1 MNVYKSNPVEVID
14 VKRHNPNEWSFRL
27 RERIMGTP
35 GQFVIV
41 SVPGAGE
48 VPISI
53 SGFYPDSFEITIRN
67 IGKVTSEIFKLHPGT
82 VLYIRGPYGNGF
94 HLEEFKGAHLL
105 VIAGG
110 SAITTAK
117 SLVEYY
123 LGGGNGR
130 LKRLSV
136 LAGFRSPKHILFRDE
151 LNSWKK
157 MAEVMVTVDNDE
169 DYAWLGSIGFVVSF
183 IKDVKY
189 IGEDTRV
196 VIIGPPLMMQNA
208 VRELLQH
215 NVKEENIWLSL
226 ERHMKCGLGKC
237 GHCRIND
244 KYVCTDGPVFNY
256 KDAVG
261 LID

>member
-1 MNVYKSNPVEVID
+1 MNVYKSDLVEISGIR
-14 VKRHNPNEWSFRL
+14 KHTSTEWSFEL
-27 RERIMGTP
+27 KCETKSIP
-35 GQFVIV
+35 GQFVMV
-41 SVPGAGE
+41 SLPNAGE
-48 VPISI
+48 IPISI
-53 SGFYPDSFEITIRN
+53 SGFNHSFIEITVRN
-67 IGKVTSEIFKLHPGT
+67 IGMVTSEIFKLSAGNY
-82 VLYIRGPYGNGF
+82 LYIRGPYGNGF
-94 HLEEFKGAHLL
+94 PLERFHSRHLL

-110 SAITTAK
+110 SAVSPAK

-123 LGGGNGR
+123 LGDGNDR

-196 VIIGPPLMMQNA
+196 VIIGPPLMMRNA
-208 VRELLQH
+208 VRELVGH
-215 NVKEENIWLSL
+215 NVKEENIWLSM
-226 ERHMKCGLGKC
+226 ERHMKCGVGKC

-244 KYVCTDGPVFNY
+244 KYVCMDGPVFNY
-256 KDAVG
+256 KDAVE

>member
-1 MNVYKSNPVEVID
+1 MNVYKSDPAEILGIR
-14 VKRHNPNEWSFRL
+14 KHTSTEWSFEL
-27 RERIMGTP
+27 RCGIVGIP
-35 GQFVIV
+35 GQFVMV
-41 SVPGAGE
+41 SVPGVGE

-53 SGFYPDSFEITIRN
+53 SGFYPDSIEITIRR
-67 IGKVTSEIFKLHPGT
+67 IGKVTDEIFKGGPI
-82 VLYIRGPYGNGF
+82 YIRGPYGNGF
-94 HLEEFKGAHLL
+94 PLERFNGQHLL

-110 SAITTAK
+110 SAISPAK
-117 SLVEYY
+117 PLVEYY
-123 LGGGNGR
+123 LNGGR

-136 LAGFRSPKHILFRDE
+136 LAGFRSPKNILFREE

-208 VRELLQH
+208 VKELLKH
-215 NVKEENIWLSL
+215 NVRGENIWLSM
-226 ERHMKCGLGKC
+226 ERHMKCGVGKC

-244 KYVCTDGPVFNY
+244 KYVCMDGPVFNY
-256 KDAVG
+256 KDAVE